1 MQIPFETRVGV
12 TGTGSSLQPAAARTG
27 VGNAFR
33 FSVAPMMDWTDRHCR
48 YFHRLITR
56 NALLYTE
63 MISSAAL
70 VRGRAL
76 WLLDHRPDEHP
87 VALQLG
93 GADPHQLAEA
103 TRIGVDAGFDEINL
117 NVGCPSDRVRDGCFG
132 AVLMTRPMLVEQ
144 CLSAMVQAAG
154 ETEVTLKCRIGV
166 DDQVPEETLPAFL
179 EIVARVGVKR
189 VSIHARKAWLS
200 GLSPKQNRNIPPLDH
215 DLVLAMKSKFPELR
229 ICLNGGISSLDEV
242 ERYIGAGIDGVMV
255 GRAAYRSPFS
265 SMADVDRRIFGDCG
279 VAKRSD
285 IARRMLDYIQ
295 EETAKGER
303 VHRITR
309 HMMGLYSGCRGA
321 KMWRRALSDSPKISQ
336 DGSRYLLEV
345 IQGMADQPH
354 EPVN

>member
-1 MQIPFETRVGV
+1 MQRQLESQAEV
-12 TGTGSSLQPAAARTG
+12 TGTGRRLQPAAAAAG

-63 MISSAAL
+63 MISSASL

-93 GADPHQLAEA
+93 GADPRELAEA
-103 TRIGVDAGFDEINL
+103 TRIGVDAGFDEVNL

-132 AVLMTRPMLVEQ
+132 AVLMTRPLLVEQ

-154 ETEVTLKCRIGV
+154 GTEVTLKCRIGV

-179 EIVARVGVKR
+179 EVVARSGVER
-189 VSIHARKAWLS
+189 VSIHARKACLS

-215 DLVLAMKSKFPELR
+215 ELVLAMKSKFPELR

-242 ERYIGAGIDGVMV
+242 EKYIGAGIDGVMV
-255 GRAAYRSPFS
+255 GRAAYRSPYT
-265 SMADVDRRIFGDCG
+265 SMAEVDRRIFGVGG
-279 VAKRSD
+279 VADRAD
-285 IARRMLDYIQ
+285 IARRMFNYVE

-321 KMWRRALSDSPKISQ
+321 RMWRQALSDSPKISE
-336 DGSRYLLEV
+336 GGTRYLLEV
-345 IQGMADQPH
+345 VQGMTDQP
-354 EPVN
+354 PKLVN